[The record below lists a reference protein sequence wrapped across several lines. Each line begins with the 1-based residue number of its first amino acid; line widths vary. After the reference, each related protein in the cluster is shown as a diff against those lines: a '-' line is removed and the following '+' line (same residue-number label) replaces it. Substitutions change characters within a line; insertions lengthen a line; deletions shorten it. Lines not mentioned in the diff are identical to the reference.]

1 MSFLLLSSEKRTF
14 LNRNYYGSRDVL
26 FGCLGVFEGQ
36 GNETGGNE
44 TEGIRL
50 IRIISILSNLEI
62 RMDGMITK
70 IEEFAFSRYT
80 FRNSYR

>member
-1 MSFLLLSSEKRTF
+1 MHTGEERSVKRTF

-26 FGCLGVFEGQ
+26 FGCLGVFKGQ
-36 GNETGGNE
+36 GNEVF
-44 TEGIRL
+44 RL

-80 FRNSYR
+80 FCNN